1 MSRLIPQPDH
11 HNRFTNWK
19 HLDKHDLYARAG
31 RMSVNPGARR
41 PKVRSNRHAHPST
54 AEPAS
59 ERQASCAPARKSRL
73 VSRKPELE
81 SGRVT
86 FD

>member
-41 PKVRSNRHAHPST
+41 P
-54 AEPAS
+54 AEPAL

>member
-41 PKVRSNRHAHPST
+41 PKFEVT
-54 AEPAS
+54 GMLI
-59 ERQASCAPARKSRL
+59 PARRSLR
-73 VSRKPELE
+73 
-81 SGRVT
+81 
-86 FD
+86 